1 MTQRNAAT
9 GHSWTRLDGVDLLRG
24 LAILCVLMNHVNTR
38 LRVNDVPYGEGIPK
52 PLVHALVG
60 NGQFGVQIFFAISG
74 FLITSITLKR
84 WGALE
89 NVNVRDFYLL
99 RLARIGP
106 LLLALLAVL
115 SALHFAGLQDF
126 VVSARK
132 GGLGRALL
140 AALTFHINV
149 LEARVG
155 YLPANWD
162 VLWSL
167 SVEEMFYLF
176 FPLAAWL
183 LGRVKLFI
191 PFLFVFVVLGPFAR
205 AVFSRG
211 NDIWQDYSYLGGMD
225 AIALGCLTALVVS
238 RVRFSP
244 TTLKVLAW
252 TGLALVIAMLGF
264 SGFPFLFPLGA
275 TGLEETILAFGTCL
289 VIIAAAHTQWRC
301 PVVLRPLRRMGQR
314 SYEVYLT
321 HMFVVFAF
329 LHLFFALNKP
339 TWFVPLY
346 FLLSIVVATLLGD
359 FVARF
364 NSDRMNGFL
373 RQQWGEGK
381 LGSAIETGTRAVGGE
396 PAPANK

>member
-1 MTQRNAAT
+1 MSPEER
-9 GHSWTRLDGVDLLRG
+9 HSWTRLDGVDLLRG

-38 LRVNDVPYGEGIPK
+38 LRVNDIPYTEGFPE
-52 PLVHALVG
+52 PLVHALTG

-84 WGALE
+84 WGALQ

-99 RLARIGP
+99 RLARIGS
-106 LLLALLAVL
+106 LLLALLAIL
-115 SALHFAGLQDF
+115 SVLHFAGLQDF

-140 AALTFHINV
+140 AALTFHVNV
-149 LEARVG
+149 LEAHRG

-191 PFLFVFVVLGPFAR
+191 PFLCVFIVLGPFAR

-225 AIALGCLTALVVS
+225 AIALGCLTALLVAHA
-238 RVRFSP
+238 RFSP
-244 TTLKVLAW
+244 PTLRAW
-252 TGLALVIAMLGF
+252 ACACRRDAWILGF
-264 SGFPFLFPLGA
+264 SVPVPTGSDRTGRNYPRDRNVPGDHRGGGHPVAVPGFPPSA
-275 TGLEETILAFGTCL
+275 SASRS
-289 VIIAAAHTQWRC
+289 TQ
-301 PVVLRPLRRMGQR
+301 L
-314 SYEVYLT
+314 
-321 HMFVVFAF
+321 
-329 LHLFFALNKP
+329 
-339 TWFVPLY
+339 
-346 FLLSIVVATLLGD
+346 
-359 FVARF
+359 
-364 NSDRMNGFL
+364 
-373 RQQWGEGK
+373 
-381 LGSAIETGTRAVGGE
+381 
-396 PAPANK
+396 

>member
-1 MTQRNAAT
+1 MTQSVPKIQHT
-9 GHSWTRLDGVDLLRG
+9 WTRLDGVDLLRG

-38 LRVNDVPYGEGIPK
+38 LRVNDVPYTEGIPK

-84 WGALE
+84 WGVLQ
-89 NVNVRDFYLL
+89 NVNVGDFYLL

-106 LLLALLAVL
+106 LLLGLLAVL

-132 GGLGRALL
+132 GGLGRAVL
-140 AALTFHINV
+140 AALTFHVNV
-149 LEARVG
+149 LEAHRG

-183 LGRVKLFI
+183 LGRIRLFI
-191 PFLFVFVVLGPFAR
+191 AFLFVFIILGPFAR
-205 AVFSRG
+205 AVFARD

-225 AIALGCLTALVVS
+225 AIALGCLTALIVS
-238 RVRFSP
+238 RVQFSP
-244 TTLKVLAW
+244 AMLKVLAW
-252 TGLALVIAMLGF
+252 IGVALVIAMLGF
-264 SGFPFLFPLGA
+264 SGLPFLFPLGA
-275 TGLEETILAFGTCL
+275 TGLEETILAIGTCL
-289 VIIAAAHTQWRC
+289 VIIAAAQTQWRC
-301 PVVLRPLRRMGQR
+301 PDVLRPLRRLGQR

-329 LHLFFALNKP
+329 LHLFWVLNKP
-339 TWFVPLY
+339 MWFVPLY
-346 FLLSIVVATLLGD
+346 FVLSIVVAALLGD
-359 FVARF
+359 SVARLY
-364 NSDRMNGFL
+364 SDRMNAFL
-373 RQQWGEGK
+373 RQRWGEGK
-381 LGSAIETGTRAVGGE
+381 LGSAIETETRTVTELG
-396 PAPANK
+396 PASK